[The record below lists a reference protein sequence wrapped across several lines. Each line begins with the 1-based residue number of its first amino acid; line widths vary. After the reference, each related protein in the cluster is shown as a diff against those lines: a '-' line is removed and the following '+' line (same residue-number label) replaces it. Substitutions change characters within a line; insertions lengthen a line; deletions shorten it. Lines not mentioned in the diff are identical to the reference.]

1 MEKPFNEKKD
11 MLKQWMQELP
21 LESPSSDFTTKVMGQ
36 IHGKSLITEYKPLIS
51 KTAWVIIGLL
61 IIGAVLWLYFNPSSN
76 MIPEEQLSI
85 LDGLQFKNPFE
96 ALQLSRTSL
105 YAIAFLALFIVQI
118 PFLKRV
124 VEKNYIQ

>member
-1 MEKPFNEKKD
+1 

-36 IHGKSLITEYKPLIS
+36 IRGKSLVTEYKPLIS

-76 MIPEEQLSI
+76 MMPEEQLSI